1 MIHLKQNAAIVIDT
15 MRCHLYRPNVVN
27 VSIRCFSQ
35 LESFMK
41 DSKIKTFTLPMAQQ
55 WCEEMTAVSSRGAF
69 HQALLRLSDVYEN
82 GRVLSSHLS
91 IHGDLSPEFSTKLDS
106 FIFSLPPQ
114 DFIESS
120 LERYRE
126 GIAMF
131 FRFCQMHGVQSIA
144 EISFDIL
151 EEYHTYINESG
162 RSGFAAYE
170 GCAERMLM
178 FLAETRNIK
187 YGYSL
192 FLHYARAGKCLSSKD
207 LNPEQKNK
215 INAHGTGGSG
225 ISSGNYYHAV
235 SSLVELLRSHGYSDN
250 VVQGHFY
257 RLNVLCIFLDR
268 EGLGY
273 TREIANIWAEGL
285 GATLFGK
292 SKVTAL
298 YHTLDLFDDY
308 LANKEHT
315 VPKLIHAPRKSTY
328 DDLPVWCRTQIDI
341 YAETR
346 KKEGIDENTVLKN
359 TYTCAKFCRFLL
371 TKGLNSFE
379 EIRPE
384 HIKSFNLQDQHRSI
398 AGKNLTNQ
406 TIYRFLLYMEFHGVI
421 LNGLH
426 DALPCSAQCEEKIV
440 TVLSD
445 EDKEKIDAYCSHAE
459 TPIQLRDA
467 AILKLAESTAL
478 RGIDIIMLE
487 KADIDWKNK
496 YIKIVQSKTGIEHI
510 HPVDTACLNAVFR
523 YIRDGRPK
531 GSPSE
536 RIFLSSRAPY
546 APVANSEVCREA
558 MQRAGLTTAEFHRIR
573 RSYATDSLKAG
584 ITFQETAE
592 LLGHSST
599 DTIHRYTLLDEDRIR
614 LCPLSLEETG
624 LKMDGRYHFE

>member
-1 MIHLKQNAAIVIDT
+1 MIHLRQNTAIVIDA

-27 VSIRCFSQ
+27 MSIRCFSQ

-41 DSKIKTFTLPMAQQ
+41 DNNIQTFTLPMAQQ
-55 WCEEMTAVSSRGAF
+55 WCEEIAAVSARSAF

-82 GRVLSSHLS
+82 GRVLSSHMS
-91 IHGDLSPEFSTKLDS
+91 IHGDLSPEFSMELDS
-106 FIFSLPPQ
+106 FMCSLSPQ

-126 GIAMF
+126 GISMF
-131 FRFCQMHGVQSIA
+131 FRFCQIHGMQSIA
-144 EISFDIL
+144 EINFDIL

-178 FLAETRNIK
+178 FLAETRGIN
-187 YGYSL
+187 YGLSL
-192 FLHYARAGKCLSSKD
+192 FLHYARSGKCLSMED
-207 LNPEQKNK
+207 LAPEQKNR
-215 INAHGTGGSG
+215 INAQRTDDSG
-225 ISSGNYYHAV
+225 ISSGDYYHAV
-235 SSLVELLRSHGYSDN
+235 LSLVELLRSYGYADN
-250 VVQGHFY
+250 MVKGHFY

-268 EGLGY
+268 EAMSY

-292 SKVTAL
+292 SKVKAL
-298 YHTLDLFDDY
+298 HHTLDLFDDY
-308 LANKEHT
+308 LVNRERT

-328 DDLPVWCRTQIDI
+328 ADLPVLWRTQIDI

-371 TKGLNSFE
+371 SQGLNSFD
-379 EIRPE
+379 EITPD
-384 HIKSFNLQDQHRSI
+384 HIKSFNLQDQHSST

-421 LNGLH
+421 PNGLH
-426 DALPCSAQCEEKIV
+426 DALPCSAQHEEKIV

-445 EDKEKIDAYCSHAE
+445 EDKEKIDAYCRRAE

-478 RGIDIIMLE
+478 RGVDVIML
-487 KADIDWKNK
+487 KKTDIDWKNR

-536 RIFLSSRAPY
+536 RIFLSSRAPF

-592 LLGHSST
+592 LLGHTST
-599 DTIHRYTLLDEDRIR
+599 GAIHRYTLLDEQRIR